1 MMRGQTQE
9 AFFNRIREALQ
20 DRGAPVELPSDLEVA
35 RVTPAGADLV
45 TLFMDRAKQV
55 GMRPERV
62 ADDRAAAAKVVDI
75 VTAAGSVSA
84 IMPEEDIPARSLIAD
99 GLKAR
104 NVRLVD
110 VNDRD
115 AAFDADFGITGV
127 TWVVAETGSLCVDS
141 GGAHRRLASL
151 AVPNHIA
158 VVRASQIL
166 PDLLDF
172 AARVSPEDLPANMT
186 MISAPS
192 KTADIEMILVEGVH
206 GPKVVHII
214 VIAS

>member
-1 MMRGQTQE
+1 MRGQTQE
-9 AFFNRIREALQ
+9 AFFARIRESLK

-35 RVTPAGADLV
+35 RVTAAGADLV

-55 GMRPERV
+55 GMRPEWV
-62 ADDRAAAAKVVDI
+62 ADDQAAAAKVVEI
-75 VTAAGSVSA
+75 VTAAGGANA
-84 IMPEEDIPARSLIAD
+84 ILPEEDIPARTLIAE

-104 NVRLVD
+104 NIRLLD

-127 TWVVAETGSLCVDS
+127 TWAIAETGSLCVDS

-158 VVRASQIL
+158 VVRTSRIL

-172 AARVSPEDLPANMT
+172 AARVSPDDIPANMT
-186 MISAPS
+186 LISAPS

>member
-1 MMRGQTQE
+1 MMRGQTRE
-9 AFFNRIREALQ
+9 AFFARIRESLT

-35 RVTPAGADLV
+35 RVTASGVDLV
-45 TLFMDRAKQV
+45 TLFMDRAQQV

-62 ADDRAAAAKVVDI
+62 VDDRAAAAKVVEI
-75 VTAAGSVSA
+75 VTAAGRASA
-84 IMPEEDIPARSLIAD
+84 ILPEEDIPARALIVD
-99 GLKAR
+99 GLKGKG
-104 NVRLVD
+104 VRLMD

-127 TWVVAETGSLCVDS
+127 SCAIAETGSLCVDS
-141 GGAHRRLASL
+141 GGTHRRLASL
-151 AVPNHIA
+151 AVPHHIA
-158 VVRASQIL
+158 LVRAEQIV

-172 AARVSPEDLPANMT
+172 AARVSKDDIPANMT
-186 MISAPS
+186 LISAPS

>member
-9 AFFNRIREALQ
+9 AFFARIQDSLK

-35 RVTPAGADLV
+35 RVAPTDADLV

-55 GMRPERV
+55 GMRPAQA
-62 ADDRAAAAKVVDI
+62 ADDQAAAAMVVDI
-75 VTAAGSVSA
+75 VTAAGAGSA
-84 IMPEEDIPARSLIAD
+84 ILPEDDVPARALIAD
-99 GLKAR
+99 ALKAKG
-104 NVRLVD
+104 VRLLD

-127 TWVVAETGSLCVDS
+127 SCAIAETGSLCVDS
-141 GGAHRRLASL
+141 GGAHRRLVSL

-158 VVRASQIL
+158 LVRADQVV

-172 AARVSPEDLPANMT
+172 AARLSPDDMPANMT
-186 MISAPS
+186 LISAPS

-206 GPKVVHII
+206 GPKVVYII